1 MVSVVPCHK
10 RVDTMNI
17 FLVIGIMVISTFV
30 ISFAVAGMIRLIS
43 ISINFLRIQKT
54 KTTDQHESL
63 TEVQNEAA
71 GQDQQLETVAAIG
84 LAIKLYLE
92 DIHDYERTIMTIQK
106 VVRPYSPWSSKI
118 YGLRQNPKGR

>member
-1 MVSVVPCHK
+1 
-10 RVDTMNI
+10 MNI

-71 GQDQQLETVAAIG
+71 GQDQQLETVAVIG

-92 DIHDYERTIMTIQK
+92 DIHDYERTVMTIQK